1 MALKRVT
8 RAVNDEYCGRS
19 AGRRDR
25 PARGGEERTMET
37 TKTVAATD
45 ATFDDEVLKSESLV
59 LVDFWAPWCG
69 PCRLVAPV
77 LEEIAGENTGKVKVV
92 KVNVDENPG
101 VSQRYGIRSI
111 PTMMF
116 FKGGSQVDTL
126 IGAAQKQHI
135 QEKVDTHG

>member
-1 MALKRVT
+1 
-8 RAVNDEYCGRS
+8 
-19 AGRRDR
+19 
-25 PARGGEERTMET
+25 MET
-37 TKTVAATD
+37 TNTVAATD
-45 ATFDDEVLKSESLV
+45 ATFDNEVLKSESLV

-77 LEEIAGENTGKVKVV
+77 LEEIAGENADKVKIV

-135 QEKVDTHG
+135 QEKVDAHG

>member
-1 MALKRVT
+1 
-8 RAVNDEYCGRS
+8 
-19 AGRRDR
+19 
-25 PARGGEERTMET
+25 MET
-37 TKTVAATD
+37 TNTVAATD

-77 LEEIAGENTGKVKVV
+77 LEEIAGENTGKVKIV

-111 PTMMF
+111 QTMMF

-135 QEKVDTHG
+135 QEKVDAHG